1 MPITGKW
8 PVFLEDKGDF
18 LINMLLSVT
27 TLYCYVGTLMKLISI
42 LLSFYGALT
51 CFHAMSSPLLVCQEK
66 WVSMREGYQLNTLPT
81 TRSARVSLFK
91 TLLKT
96 CLTQLALPAFRLLSP
111 QLQRT
116 EISWGHH
123 SRKIMQHCCS
133 TTMPGNTHEY
143 CPVFISL
150 LHLQLY
156 RRSQGVQHT
165 WKNYEI
171 IHEEQK

>member
-1 MPITGKW
+1 
-8 PVFLEDKGDF
+8 
-18 LINMLLSVT
+18 MLLSVT

-42 LLSFYGALT
+42 LLSFYGALS
-51 CFHAMSSPLLVCQEK
+51 CFHAMSSPLLVSGKTSFYEGRISTWHPTHNPECQSIL
-66 WVSMREGYQLNTLPT
+66 V
-81 TRSARVSLFK
+81 K

-116 EISWGHH
+116 EISWGYH

-143 CPVFISL
+143 CSGFISI

-156 RRSQGVQHT
+156 RRSEEVQHT